1 MVELSLLA
9 GGQKLAWS
17 GTGAMTVSIPYKAS
31 AEEQGELDSLLVR
44 SLTGTGALS
53 AVVNSRY
60 VATQEALMFR
70 TPEFG
75 TFAVAYAPLALT
87 DIGNVSW
94 AKQAASA
101 MAARSIIPDGN
112 SLLAADPVNRAD
124 FTASLVK
131 VLELKAAAEAGA
143 GFSDVQSNAAY
154 SKELA
159 AAKQLGIV
167 TGYAD
172 NTFKPAGLLT
182 RQEMMVIAARAL
194 KAAGIMAEGS
204 GSAESYSDASLISAY
219 AKDSVSAL
227 LKYGLVNGKNG
238 KLAPG
243 DTLTRAEAAV
253 ILYRIWKL

>member
-1 MVELSLLA
+1 
-9 GGQKLAWS
+9 
-17 GTGAMTVSIPYKAS
+17 
-31 AEEQGELDSLLVR
+31 
-44 SLTGTGALS
+44 
-53 AVVNSRY
+53 
-60 VATQEALMFR
+60 
-70 TPEFG
+70 
-75 TFAVAYAPLALT
+75 
-87 DIGNVSW
+87 
-94 AKQAASA
+94 
-101 MAARSIIPDGN
+101 MAARDILPGGN
-112 SLLAADPVNRAD
+112 SFMPAAPMNRAD

-172 NTFKPAGLLT
+172 NTFKPAGVIT
-182 RQEMMVIAARAL
+182 RQEMMVLAARAL
-194 KAAGIMAEGS
+194 KAAGISAEGS
-204 GSAESYSDASLISAY
+204 GSIASYTDAGQISAY

-227 LKYGLVNGKNG
+227 LKYGVVNGKNN

-243 DTLTRAEAAV
+243 DTLSRAEAAV